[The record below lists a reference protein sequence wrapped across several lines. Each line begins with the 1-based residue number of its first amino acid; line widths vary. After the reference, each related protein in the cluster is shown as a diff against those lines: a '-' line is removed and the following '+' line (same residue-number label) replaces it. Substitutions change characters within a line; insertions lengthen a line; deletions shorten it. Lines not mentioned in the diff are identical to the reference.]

1 MKKLFLYIFFVLI
14 ICNVGFAI
22 NNLII
27 QDIKINTKVTDYFSN
42 KELKEYNSSYEKYGT
57 SKKYSLLYFDKDRGI
72 NEKFNDNFDII
83 MISYNNNTW
92 KIEYVAGVIEDLK
105 NCIKFREEQAKLYK
119 DKFKKYRKEKITAE
133 HADGLKQEVISY
145 EFKNLKAKLTC
156 DIYPDSS
163 PYAGTIDF
171 RIDYLTDS
179 FNTWVV
185 REEGTTTN

>member
-1 MKKLFLYIFFVLI
+1 MI

-105 NCIKFREEQAKLYK
+105 NCIKFRDEQAKLYK
-119 DKFKKYRKEKITAE
+119 DQFKKYRKEKVTSE

-163 PYAGTIDF
+163 PYADT
-171 RIDYLTDS
+171 LQ
-179 FNTWVV
+179 
-185 REEGTTTN
+185 